1 MTLDRRVVL
10 TGTLATTSAL
20 ALAACA
26 AEAPVV
32 ETTPPSASVDDMEI
46 IEGGEVLVGN
56 IDDIP
61 VGTGTKVKVNEELTI
76 LVTHPSEAK
85 FRAFSATC
93 THAGCIVSGV
103 QDGQIACACHGARF
117 NTESGEP
124 EAGPARSALKKID
137 LEVRGKELW
146 ALFTF

>member
-1 MTLDRRVVL
+1 MKLERRVLL
-10 TGTLATTSAL
+10 TSSLATTSAI

-26 AEAPVV
+26 GEAPTA
-32 ETTPPSASVDDMEI
+32 ETTAPSATEDTYLEQ
-46 IEGGEVLVGN
+46 GGEVLVGN
-56 IDDIP
+56 IDEIP

-103 QDGQIACACHGARF
+103 QDGQIACSCHGARF
-117 NTESGEP
+117 NTDSGEP
-124 EAGPARSALKKID
+124 ESGPAQSALKKIN